1 MPSSFERPDVEP
13 GQADNAND
21 ADRKEWR
28 ELSKE
33 ERKQLREELIA
44 APVLDF
50 QRYLSDID
58 YKLYIFDNPAMHQI
72 QDDVIANAL
81 MCIEDHTRDFNLSSE
96 QMSKIIAIFE
106 PGVRKRMADV
116 QGVENEMRSLLR
128 RAINRSE
135 ANHPEP
141 SDH

>member
-1 MPSSFERPDVEP
+1 MTFERPDVEP
-13 GQADNAND
+13 RHVGNAHSADG
-21 ADRKEWR
+21 KGWQ

-33 ERKQLREELIA
+33 ERQQLRQELKA

-58 YKLYIFDNPAMHQI
+58 YQLHIFENPAMHQI
-72 QDDVIANAL
+72 QDDIIANAL
-81 MCIEDHTRDFNLSSE
+81 MCIQDNMPDLNLSSE
-96 QMSKIIAIFE
+96 QMGKIVAIFE